1 MIPPPAR
8 GLAIASNYQWLSPN
22 SWEHTQCLLLLP
34 GNPMPALRPDHF
46 TIVTDRLATTQAF
59 YEAFGFTVGPRPAI
73 RVPGLWMY
81 LEGRPVLHIME
92 STRMPEP
99 RRGVLDHMAFRAE
112 GLPATLAALKAMGV
126 GYRLRRIPAPIDD
139 WQLFFD
145 DPNGATVEF
154 DFVASEQG
162 EADEP

>member
-1 MIPPPAR
+1 MIPPPAEEL
-8 GLAIASNYQWLSPN
+8 GIDGNYQWLSPN
-22 SWEHTQCLLLLP
+22 RREHTQVLLLP
-34 GNPMPALRPDHF
+34 SGNPMPALRPDHF

-126 GYRLRRIPAPIDD
+126 GYRLRRIPAPIGD

-154 DFVASEQG
+154 AFVSSELG
-162 EADEP
+162 ENNEP